1 MRFIILFMVIP
12 IVILTATF
20 NQYEKSKTE
29 IKSVSFIADSNI
41 YPNRYSPDG
50 KTQYEYICYEK
61 YTPQPLIDSNGK
73 EYLLRTNLDGTETIV
88 YSDSP
93 PERKNIVRCTPFGNL
108 TLVAGDATQIPDLID
123 SYFAF
128 HGYYTEYG
136 RTVGVMTEEERERN
150 LRNKGYVPKEASI
163 SPIIKPQLKKES
175 KLVAGGKALI
185 SMTQYY
191 LVYPD
196 GLKIRIK

>member
-29 IKSVSFIADSNI
+29 IKSVSFIADSN
-41 YPNRYSPDG
+41 
-50 KTQYEYICYEK
+50 
-61 YTPQPLIDSNGK
+61 
-73 EYLLRTNLDGTETIV
+73 
-88 YSDSP
+88 
-93 PERKNIVRCTPFGNL
+93 
-108 TLVAGDATQIPDLID
+108 
-123 SYFAF
+123 
-128 HGYYTEYG
+128 
-136 RTVGVMTEEERERN
+136 MTEEERERN